1 MFVGKRMTRKVVTVS
16 RGDTLKHASHLM
28 HENRIHQLPV
38 VEGDELIGFVSGTDI
53 RNSTFEETTVSENGQ
68 ILVKNKTIGEVMTRD
83 VITVTPSDTIEDALA
98 FILKRRLGAL
108 PVVEGKKL
116 VGIITKADVLSAFRD
131 ILRIEE
137 PGVRIEVLLPKGEMS
152 LIPLVRK
159 LSEMDVEIRSL
170 VLTPAES
177 GFIAFLRISTIDG
190 GGFRRVLRDAGFT
203 VPDVAD
209 FLQ

>member
-16 RGDTLKHASHLM
+16 REDTLRHASHLM
-28 HENRIHQLPV
+28 HQHRIHQLPV
-38 VEGDELIGFVSGTDI
+38 VEGDVLTGFVSGTDI
-53 RNSTFEETTVSENGQ
+53 RNSTFEETTVSETGQ

-83 VITVTPSDTIEDALA
+83 VITVTPSDTVEDALA
-98 FILKRRLGAL
+98 LILKRRLGAL
-108 PVVEGKKL
+108 PVVDGQKL

-190 GGFRRVLRDAGFT
+190 GGVRRVLRDAGFT